1 LPVGLLQVSRM
12 LWLVFVTLMSGG
24 CAWEDAKILHKA
36 IPTHMNHSDLR
47 FFASRSGVS
56 LRGVARVD
64 FAPLAKHQDY
74 IDIRVSWANAP
85 KRELHEFD
93 WIGVF
98 DRSQL
103 TEFHAP
109 IKYRYVFPRYAR
121 RPYAN
126 NGTMDFR
133 VWNLRS
139 TYVFMYISGD
149 IQFPVIVC
157 QSSPVSFDSISHPMA
172 HHVAL
177 SPMHPDKMLVMWTQ
191 ELPQHMSAKDWRPS
205 LRFGP
210 SPDNL
215 IHSVSAA
222 SDTYSRE
229 DFCDIGVSPA
239 SRQGWFEP
247 GFLLTAEV
255 PLEPGQTYYYA
266 SGDND
271 ETLQV
276 MNFTA
281 PPAIGSSPT
290 RLIMLAD
297 MGNAPDD
304 GSGHHSWDF
313 GGRGELP
320 SLNTTRL
327 SKHLLDKHGAHAV
340 VHVGDISY
348 SVGYLSEWDEFQIQ
362 IEPIA
367 SRIPWMASIGN
378 HEFGWSQSDPFDG
391 LLQTETDSGGEC
403 GVAFLKRYPFA
414 MQALSESTP
423 WREAQPWYSF
433 KVGLVHLVMLSSEHD
448 FRRHSPQWQ
457 WLMWD
462 LQQVDRSLTPWLVVT
477 SHRAMYIAS
486 DYDGDLSVAK
496 LLKDNLEPEL
506 LTYGVD
512 FFLAGHHHSYQRL
525 CKINGGQC
533 VGDEQQ
539 GVYHFVMG
547 MAGYDH
553 SPVAHGFN
561 ITEFTDDTHWG
572 GTYWEFNR
580 TVASMRFIDGATDE
594 VLDQMTFHKPAMVEL
609 V

>member
-1 LPVGLLQVSRM
+1 M
-12 LWLVFVTLMSGG
+12 LWLVLGALISPGY
-24 CAWEDAKILHKA
+24 AWEDTKILHKA
-36 IPTHMNHSDLR
+36 IPTHMKHSDLR
-47 FFASRSGVS
+47 FFASRSEVS
-56 LRGVARVD
+56 LRGPARMDITV
-64 FAPLAKHQDY
+64 LAKHRDNMDVQ
-74 IDIRVSWANAP
+74 VSWANAP
-85 KRELHEFD
+85 NHELHEFD

-98 DRSQL
+98 DHAQL

-109 IKYRYVFPRYAR
+109 IKYRYVFPRGAR
-121 RPYAN
+121 PPYAN
-126 NGTMDFR
+126 NGTMDFH

-139 TYVFMYISGD
+139 TYVIMYISGD
-149 IQFPVIVC
+149 IQFPIVVC
-157 QSSPVSFDSISHPMA
+157 QSRLLSFDDTLHPMA

-177 SPMHPDKMLVMWTQ
+177 SPVHPDKMLVMWIQ
-191 ELPQHMSAKDWRPS
+191 ELPKQMSAADWKPR
-205 LRFGP
+205 LRFGH

-222 SDTYSRE
+222 RDTYSRE

-247 GFLLTAEV
+247 GFFLTAEV
-255 PLEPGQTYYYA
+255 PIMPGQTYYYA
-266 SGDND
+266 SGDYND
-271 ETLQV
+271 KMLQV

-281 PPAIGSSPT
+281 PPAVGSGPT

-297 MGNAPDD
+297 LGNAPDD

-313 GGRGELP
+313 GGRGEIP
-320 SLNTTRL
+320 SRNTTRL

-362 IEPIA
+362 IEPVA

-378 HEFGWSQSDPFDG
+378 HEVGWSQSDPFDG
-391 LLQTETDSGGEC
+391 MLETETDSGGEC
-403 GVAFLKRYPFA
+403 GVAFLKRFPYA
-414 MQALSESTP
+414 MQTLPGNTP

-433 KVGLVHLVMLSSEHD
+433 KVGLVHFVMLSSEHD
-448 FRRHSPQWQ
+448 FRRRSPQWQ
-457 WLMWD
+457 WLIRD

-496 LLKDNLEPEL
+496 LLRDNLESEL

-533 VGDEQQ
+533 VGDGQR
-539 GVYHFVMG
+539 GIHHFVMG

-553 SPVAHGFN
+553 SPVASGLN
-561 ITEFTDDTHWG
+561 ISEFTDDTHWG
-572 GTYWEFNR
+572 ATYWEFNS
-580 TVASMRFIDGATDE
+580 TVASMSFIDGATEE
-594 VLDQMTFHKPAMVEL
+594 VLDQITFHKPAAVQL